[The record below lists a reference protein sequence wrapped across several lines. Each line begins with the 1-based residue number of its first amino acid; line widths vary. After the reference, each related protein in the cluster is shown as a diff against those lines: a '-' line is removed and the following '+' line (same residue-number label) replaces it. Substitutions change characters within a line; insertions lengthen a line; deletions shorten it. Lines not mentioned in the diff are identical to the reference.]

1 MKGRVIIGMSG
12 GVDSSTSA
20 LLLSR
25 EGYEVIGL
33 TMDISQDPLE
43 RDTACCS
50 WASINDAK
58 RIAHKLGIPHYV
70 INLKKEFEKIIIKY
84 FVDSYLKGYTPN
96 PCMFCNRFVKFG
108 LLMKK
113 GEMLGGNYFATGH
126 YVKKVWDEDKRV
138 FLIKKAKDF
147 RKDQSYFL
155 AYLTQEQIE
164 KSLFPLGDLTKE
176 EVRKIAKESNLM
188 VSEKM
193 ESQEICFLPNNDYR
207 DFLLRYV
214 KEKKGK
220 IITEDGKEVGEHNGV
235 FHFTIGQRRGLK
247 ISLGKPVYVKEIIP
261 EKGIVIVAE
270 RERIFSR
277 EVYAKKVNF
286 PSGIPKEREMEVQAM
301 IRYNMDPQPALL
313 KILSEEEVYL
323 IFREPQWA
331 ITPGQVLV
339 CYKND
344 YVLCGGVIS
353 SLP

>member
-12 GVDSSTSA
+12 GVDSSVSA
-20 LLLSR
+20 LLLLR
-25 EGYEVIGL
+25 EGYEVIGF
-33 TMDISQDPLE
+33 TMDIFQDPVE
-43 RDTACCS
+43 RDNAFCS

-58 RIAHKLGIPHYV
+58 RIAHKLGMPHYV
-70 INLKKEFEKIIIKY
+70 INLKKEFEEIIIKY

-96 PCMFCNRFVKFG
+96 PCMFCNRFIKFG
-108 LLMKK
+108 LLMEKR
-113 GEMLGGNYFATGH
+113 EMLGGNYFATGH
-126 YVKKVWDEDKRV
+126 YVKKVWDEDKKV

-176 EVRKIAKESNLM
+176 EVRKIAKENNLM

-270 RERIFSR
+270 RERVFSR
-277 EVYAKKVNF
+277 EVYTKNVNF

-323 IFREPQWA
+323 IFKEPQWA